1 MNLNEKG
8 CDDSDNTTF
17 YSANSDMSGDETG
30 SQMSYEDDD
39 EDYDEGFDMSL
50 AHEEEK
56 MEHSDE
62 DYGDDEDYDVGD
74 WDEHGGHDYVGTTSF
89 WQRYHCYPAA
99 LTKKHA
105 SIECSDKIIMPA
117 SALDVLSSLQIDYPM
132 SFEFRPYYFDDAKN
146 NESERFR
153 VSHCGV
159 WEFTAEEG
167 FVYMPNW
174 MMENMHLKEGELVLL
189 QNKTLPKG
197 THVKLQ
203 PHTMDFLDIPDP
215 KAMLEAALG
224 KFSCLTTGDTIVL
237 PYGDKKFYMDVIETK
252 PSDAIGII
260 DTDCEVDF
268 APPLDYKEPEKPVAA
283 SIPLNKEAASQVE
296 EPKFSAFKGTGR
308 RLDGKPLQYEPALD
322 SSSFLAANGNA
333 QPCSRATS
341 RRAQGKLVFGTD
353 ATPTAPKVASKE
365 VKQQKRLQ
373 EKEEPKFLAFT
384 GKTYSLT

>member
-39 EDYDEGFDMSL
+39 EDYDEGFDMNL
-50 AHEEEK
+50 ADEEEK

-99 LTKKHA
+99 LTEKHA
-105 SIECSDKIIMPA
+105 SMECCDKIIMPA

-132 SFEFRPYYFDDAKN
+132 SFEFRPYYSGDAKN

-167 FVYMPNW
+167 FVS
-174 MMENMHLKEGELVLL
+174 G
-189 QNKTLPKG
+189 
-197 THVKLQ
+197 
-203 PHTMDFLDIPDP
+203 
-215 KAMLEAALG
+215 
-224 KFSCLTTGDTIVL
+224 
-237 PYGDKKFYMDVIETK
+237 
-252 PSDAIGII
+252 
-260 DTDCEVDF
+260 
-268 APPLDYKEPEKPVAA
+268 
-283 SIPLNKEAASQVE
+283 
-296 EPKFSAFKGTGR
+296 
-308 RLDGKPLQYEPALD
+308 
-322 SSSFLAANGNA
+322 
-333 QPCSRATS
+333 
-341 RRAQGKLVFGTD
+341 
-353 ATPTAPKVASKE
+353 
-365 VKQQKRLQ
+365 
-373 EKEEPKFLAFT
+373 
-384 GKTYSLT
+384 

>member
-1 MNLNEKG
+1 
-8 CDDSDNTTF
+8 
-17 YSANSDMSGDETG
+17 
-30 SQMSYEDDD
+30 
-39 EDYDEGFDMSL
+39 MSL

-117 SALDVLSSLQIDYPM
+117 SALD
-132 SFEFRPYYFDDAKN
+132 N

-153 VSHCGV
+153 VSHCEV

-203 PHTMDFLDIPDP
+203 PLTMDFLDIPDP
-215 KAMLEAALG
+215 KAMLETVR
-224 KFSCLTTGDTIVL
+224 LT
-237 PYGDKKFYMDVIETK
+237 
-252 PSDAIGII
+252 
-260 DTDCEVDF
+260 

-384 GKTYSLT
+384 GKTYSQT